1 MKTPNSNEFNYSGT
15 ELDSLAHAHNYY
27 AWVLRQFEPYLG
39 AKVVEVGAGIGTFSQ
54 FLLSVP
60 RVKELVAI
68 EPGANTYPHL
78 QERFAG
84 NPRVRTVRG
93 YLGEHYSSLAANAV
107 VAVNVLEHV
116 ADHEA
121 FLRQAHDGTVSG
133 GALLL
138 FVPALPGIFGTLDKA
153 FEHERRYTRASLRNV
168 IASTG
173 WNVKRVTYMNFPG
186 IAAWFLAGRVMKK
199 THIAAAEAKAYD
211 RLVVPWLS
219 RIESIVAPPIG
230 ANLIAIATRP

>member
-1 MKTPNSNEFNYSGT
+1 MNTPNQNEFIYSGT
-15 ELDSLAHAHNYY
+15 ELDALANARNYY
-27 AWVLRQFEPYLG
+27 AWILRQFEPYLG
-39 AKVVEVGAGIGTFSQ
+39 PKVVEVGAGIGTFSQ

-68 EPGANTYPHL
+68 EPAANTYPHL
-78 QERFAG
+78 HERFAG
-84 NPRVRTVRG
+84 NPRVRTLRG
-93 YLGEHYSSLAANAV
+93 YLGEYSSSLAVNAV

-121 FLRQAHDGTVSG
+121 FLRQAHEGTVSG

-153 FEHERRYTRASLRNV
+153 FEHERRYTRASLRKV
-168 IASTG
+168 ISSTG

-199 THIAAAEAKAYD
+199 TRIAAAEAKAYD

-230 ANLIAIATRP
+230 SNLIAIATRP